1 MVDGRAERE
10 KPVRRLPSALRQK
23 GENSR
28 ILEDVAEPAFESK
41 RFEIVRR
48 IGQGG
53 MGIVYEAIDRERG
66 GTRVAVKTLRNA
78 SADHLLRLKREF
90 RVMQEVQHPNLVAL
104 RELVCEDERWFLAM
118 DLVDGVDFLE
128 HVRAPPLAL
137 ATESIPSS
145 RGEAHLSETGPTQPV
160 VRVREAP
167 VFDEARLR
175 DALRQLAEG
184 LVALHAAGMVHRD
197 IKPSNVLVTRDGRV
211 VLLDF
216 GLVAETLTGNSST
229 AMVGTPTYMAPEQ
242 AAAGEPGP
250 EADWYAMG
258 VLLYEA
264 LTGRVPFEGAA
275 LQVMLRKQNE
285 TPTPPSAVAV
295 GVPEDLDALCNAL
308 LRFTPRERP
317 TGGAVLRQLG
327 SAKGT
332 AGARTTG
339 SASRTLAPPFVGRAQ
354 EMDLLAA
361 ALHDSRAEG
370 LSVTIEGESG
380 VGKSRLVRRFCERL
394 ALEDPQAIALS
405 GRCYESESV
414 PYKAFD
420 GVVDALAKLLA
431 RLPDAQARELV
442 PTRPAPLVQVFPV
455 LRRVPAI
462 ADLVRTVAPQLD
474 PFELRSRA
482 FAALREMLV
491 RLGDRRALVV
501 VVDDAQWADH
511 DSLALLGELTR
522 PPEAPRMLLVATMR
536 TAGGGSRGKLRR
548 TTLDRLTESMGGG
561 TRKVVLGP
569 LSADE
574 SRALVAELAER
585 AGAVAPRLADIEAIA
600 NEAAG
605 YPLFIDVLARQG
617 VASEGKIRSASRLD
631 DALVA
636 QVDALDEDARKVV
649 EVVAIAGEPL
659 AQRVIARAVDL
670 SPDAFVRTVQRLRVG
685 RLVATAGVRD
695 GDRIEPYHDKI
706 ASAISSRMR
715 PKRRAKISRAIAR
728 ALEVD
733 PEADPEALAR
743 HWWEAGDPDQAS
755 LCSVRAGDRAA
766 SALAFDRAAGF
777 YEQGVLLANESVD
790 PEVTGVLRD
799 RRKLLLKLAE
809 SLANA
814 GRGKRAADV
823 FRRAAEG
830 APKAE
835 ALDLRRRAADQLL
848 RSGHLDDGAS
858 ALERVLADV
867 GIGLPKSP
875 FGAMV
880 YYVFFRFLLLLRGLN
895 YRARDKSELSSEA
908 LVRADACWSAAFGLM
923 PSESLRAAAIQAR
936 SVMVALKL
944 GDPYRIALVMSA
956 WCWSVATSGGKAQER
971 IETVLKRAGEAA
983 ERSGELHAHAWV
995 VASRGA
1001 AAYLQGRWRP
1011 ALQELDRGR
1020 DMLAQCVGTVWE
1032 IDSTFWFAINCLAQ
1046 LGDLR
1051 DLAQRSSSYLREAGD
1066 RGDLYATVNL
1076 RIGYANLR
1084 WLIADDPDEARKQLD
1099 EAMGQWSKRSFHLVH
1114 FYELLARTNLDLYL
1128 SEPRRALTRANEQW
1142 GPMQRSLLPWKIQS
1156 VRIFSLNLRAR
1167 ASLACAAREGP
1178 DRDAL
1183 LRSVVA
1189 DARRIERERIP
1200 SATPLATLLR
1210 AGVARVRAAS
1220 AAEHRRTRVI
1230 ARATALLR
1238 RAAGEFDAAD
1248 MVLHAT
1254 VCRRALGEIIGGE
1267 EGRTLV
1273 KAADAWFSEQTV
1285 KRPAGFMSMVAPGL
1299 PGGGHASS

>member
-1 MVDGRAERE
+1 
-10 KPVRRLPSALRQK
+10 
-23 GENSR
+23 
-28 ILEDVAEPAFESK
+28 
-41 RFEIVRR
+41 
-48 IGQGG
+48 
-53 MGIVYEAIDRERG
+53 
-66 GTRVAVKTLRNA
+66 
-78 SADHLLRLKREF
+78 
-90 RVMQEVQHPNLVAL
+90 
-104 RELVCEDERWFLAM
+104 
-118 DLVDGVDFLE
+118 
-128 HVRAPPLAL
+128 
-137 ATESIPSS
+137 
-145 RGEAHLSETGPTQPV
+145 
-160 VRVREAP
+160 
-167 VFDEARLR
+167 
-175 DALRQLAEG
+175 
-184 LVALHAAGMVHRD
+184 
-197 IKPSNVLVTRDGRV
+197 
-211 VLLDF
+211 
-216 GLVAETLTGNSST
+216 
-229 AMVGTPTYMAPEQ
+229 
-242 AAAGEPGP
+242 
-250 EADWYAMG
+250 
-258 VLLYEA
+258 
-264 LTGRVPFEGAA
+264 VPFEGAA

-285 TPTPPSAVAV
+285 NPAPPSAVAV

-317 TGGAVLRQLG
+317 TGGAVIRQLG
-327 SAKGT
+327 
-332 AGARTTG
+332 GAQGKARMTG
-339 SASRTLAPPFVGRAQ
+339 SASRTLTPPFVGRAQ
-354 EMDLLAA
+354 EMDVLAV
-361 ALHDSRAEG
+361 ALRDSRTEG

-394 ALEDPQAIALS
+394 ALEDPQAVALS

-420 GVVDALAKLLA
+420 GVVDALARLLA

-462 ADLVRTVAPQLD
+462 ADLVRTAPVQLD

-482 FAALREMLV
+482 FAALRDMLV
-491 RLGDRRALVV
+491 RLGDRRSLVV
-501 VVDDAQWADH
+501 VIDDAQWADH
-511 DSLALLGELTR
+511 DSLALLSELTR
-522 PPEAPRMLLVATMR
+522 PPEPPRMLLVATIR
-536 TAGGGSRGKLRR
+536 TAGAGGSRGKRGKLRS
-548 TTLDRLTESMGGG
+548 TTLERLTETMGAG
-561 TRKVVLGP
+561 TRKIVLEP
-569 LSADE
+569 LSSEE
-574 SRALVAELAER
+574 SRALVTEVAER
-585 AGAVAPRLADIEAIA
+585 AGAVNPAPADVEAIA
-600 NEAAG
+600 TEAAG

-617 VASEGKIRSASRLD
+617 LSSEGKLRPAKRLD
-631 DALVA
+631 EALVA

-649 EVVAIAGEPL
+649 EFVAVAGEPL
-659 AQRVIARAVDL
+659 AQRVIGRAVDL
-670 SPDAFVRTVQRLRVG
+670 SPDVFVRTVQRLRVG

-706 ASAISSRMR
+706 AVAISSRMT

-777 YEQGVLLANESVD
+777 YEQAVLLANESVD
-790 PEVTGVLRD
+790 PEVTGVLRG

-823 FRRAAEG
+823 FKRAAEG

-848 RSGHLDDGAS
+848 RSGHLDEGAS

-867 GIGLPKSP
+867 GIGLPRTP
-875 FGAMV
+875 LGAMV
-880 YYVFFRFLLLLRGLN
+880 YYVFFWLLLLLRGLS
-895 YRARDKSELSSEA
+895 YRARDNTELSSEA

-936 SVMVALKL
+936 SMMVALKL

-956 WCWSVATSGGKAQER
+956 WCWSVATGGGEARQQ
-971 IETVLKRAGEAA
+971 IEKLLKRAADAA

-1001 AAYLQGRWRP
+1001 AGYLRGNWRDG
-1011 ALQELDRGR
+1011 LRELDRAR

-1076 RIGYANLR
+1076 RIGFANLR
-1084 WLIADDPDEARKQLD
+1084 WLIADDPGEARKQLD
-1099 EAMGQWSKRSFHLVH
+1099 EAMGQWSKRGFHLVH
-1114 FYELLARTNLDLYL
+1114 FYELLGRTNLDLYL
-1128 SEPRRALTRANEQW
+1128 GEPRRALTRVNDTW
-1142 GPMQRSLLPWKIQS
+1142 GAMQRSLLPWKIQS
-1156 VRIFSLNLRAR
+1156 VRIYSWGFRGR
-1167 ASLACAAREGP
+1167 ASLACATREGA
-1178 DRDAL
+1178 DREAL
-1183 LRSVVA
+1183 LRSALA

-1200 SATPLATLLR
+1200 SATPLAKLLR
-1210 AGVARVRAAS
+1210 AGVARVRAT
-1220 AAEHRRTRVI
+1220 AAPEHRRPREL
-1230 ARATALLR
+1230 ASATAMLR
-1238 RAAGEFDAAD
+1238 EAAADFDAAD

-1254 VCRRALGEIIGGE
+1254 VCRRALGEIVGGE
-1267 EGRTLV
+1267 EGRRLV

-1285 KRPAGFMSMVAPGL
+1285 KRPAGFMSMLAPGL
-1299 PGGGHASS
+1299 PGGNEGG

>member
-1 MVDGRAERE
+1 VG
-10 KPVRRLPSALRQK
+10 
-23 GENSR
+23 
-28 ILEDVAEPAFESK
+28 EPAFESK

-66 GTRVAVKTLRNA
+66 GARVAVKTLRNA
-78 SADHLLRLKREF
+78 NAEHLLRLKREF

-104 RELVCEDERWFLAM
+104 RELVCEDNRWFLAM
-118 DLVDGVDFLE
+118 DLVEGVDFLE
-128 HVRAPPLAL
+128 HVRVAAL
-137 ATESIPSS
+137 VVATDGTPSS
-145 RGEAHLSETGPTQPV
+145 RRDHPETDPTLPI
-160 VRVREAP
+160 VRQHDAP

-197 IKPSNVLVTRDGRV
+197 IKPSNVLVTREGRV

-229 AMVGTPTYMAPEQ
+229 AMVGTPAYMAPEQ
-242 AAAGEPGP
+242 AAAGEPGS
-250 EADWYAMG
+250 EADWYAIG

-285 TPTPPSAVAV
+285 TPAPPSAIAI

-327 SAKGT
+327 SAKG
-332 AGARTTG
+332 AAVSRNTG
-339 SASRTLAPPFVGRAQ
+339 SASRTLAPPFVGRAK
-354 EMDLLAA
+354 EMDLLSE
-361 ALHDSRAEG
+361 ALRESRTEG
-370 LSVTIEGESG
+370 LAVTVDGESG

-394 ALEDPQAIALS
+394 ALEDPQAVALS

-462 ADLVRTVAPQLD
+462 ADLVRTAAPQLD

-501 VVDDAQWADH
+501 VIDDAQWADH

-522 PPEAPRMLLVATMR
+522 PPEPPRMLLVATVR
-536 TAGGGSRGKLRR
+536 TAGLGSRGKLRR
-548 TTLDRLTESMGGG
+548 TTLDRLTETMGRGA
-561 TRKVVLGP
+561 RKVVLGP

-574 SRALVAELAER
+574 SRALVTELAER
-585 AGAVAPRLADIEAIA
+585 AGAVAPRPAEVEAIA
-600 NEAAG
+600 TEAAG

-617 VASEGKIRSASRLD
+617 VASEGKIRSANRLD

-649 EVVAIAGEPL
+649 EVVAVAGEPL

-706 ASAISSRMR
+706 GSAISGRMS
-715 PKRRAKISRAIAR
+715 PRRRTKISRAIAR

-743 HWWEAGDPDQAS
+743 HWWDAGDPDQAS

-777 YEQGVLLANESVD
+777 YEQAVVLANESVD

-823 FRRAAEG
+823 FKRAAEG

-848 RSGHLDDGAS
+848 RSGHLDEGSTSLD
-858 ALERVLADV
+858 RVLADV
-867 GIGLPKSP
+867 GIGLPKTP
-875 FGAMV
+875 LGAMA
-880 YYVFFRFLLLLRGLN
+880 YYVFFLSLLLLRGMR

-923 PSESLRAAAIQAR
+923 PSESIRAAAIQAR
-936 SVMVALKL
+936 SVLVALKL

-956 WCWSVATSGGKAQER
+956 WCWSVATSGGEARQQ
-971 IETVLKRAGEAA
+971 IEKLLKRAADAA
-983 ERSGELHAHAWV
+983 ERSGEFHAHAWV

-1001 AAYLQGRWRP
+1001 AAYLQGSWR
-1011 ALQELDRGR
+1011 AGLEALDRAR

-1076 RIGYANLR
+1076 RIGFANLR
-1084 WLIADDPDEARKQLD
+1084 WLIADDPAEARKQLD

-1128 SEPRRALTRANEQW
+1128 GEPRQALARVNDTW
-1142 GPMQRSLLPWKIQS
+1142 GPLQRSLLPWKIQS
-1156 VRIFSLNLRAR
+1156 VRIYSWNFRAR
-1167 ASLACAAREGP
+1167 ASLACAANGGD

-1183 LRSVVA
+1183 LRSVLA
-1189 DARRIERERIP
+1189 DARRIERERIQ
-1200 SATPLATLLR
+1200 SATPLATILR
-1210 AGVARVRAAS
+1210 AGVARVRAAT
-1220 AAEHRRTRVI
+1220 APEHRRKGQVAET
-1230 ARATALLR
+1230 TALLR
-1238 RAAGEFDAAD
+1238 RAATEFDAAE

-1254 VCRRALGEIIGGE
+1254 VCRRSLGEIVGGE
-1267 EGRTLV
+1267 EGRRLV

-1285 KRPAGFMSMVAPGL
+1285 KRPAGFMAMVAPGL
-1299 PGGGHASS
+1299 PGGDAAT

>member
-1 MVDGRAERE
+1 VG
-10 KPVRRLPSALRQK
+10 
-23 GENSR
+23 
-28 ILEDVAEPAFESK
+28 EPAFESK

-66 GTRVAVKTLRNA
+66 GARVAVKTLRNA
-78 SADHLLRLKREF
+78 NAEHLLRLKREF

-118 DLVDGVDFLE
+118 DLVEGVDFLE
-128 HVRAPPLAL
+128 YVRAPVLAL
-137 ATESIPSS
+137 ATEGAPSS
-145 RGEAHLSETGPTQPV
+145 RRDQHPETDPTLPI
-160 VRVREAP
+160 VRQHEAP
-167 VFDEARLR
+167 VFDEPRLR

-197 IKPSNVLVTRDGRV
+197 IKPSNVLVTREGRV

-264 LTGRVPFEGAA
+264 LTARLPFEGAA

-285 TPTPPSAVAV
+285 TPPPPNAVAV

-327 SAKGT
+327 SAKGA
-332 AGARTTG
+332 AGARNSG

-354 EMDLLAA
+354 EMELLAT
-361 ALHDSRAEG
+361 ALHDSRTEG
-370 LSVTIEGESG
+370 LAVTIEGESG

-394 ALEDPQAIALS
+394 ALEDPQAVALA

-431 RLPDAQARELV
+431 RLPDSQARELV

-462 ADLVRTVAPQLD
+462 ADLVRTAPPQLD

-501 VVDDAQWADH
+501 VIDDAQWADH

-522 PPEAPRMLLVATMR
+522 PPEPPRMLLVATIR
-536 TAGGGSRGKLRR
+536 TAGGGARGKPRT
-548 TTLDRLTESMGGG
+548 TTLDRLSVTMGGG

-569 LSADE
+569 LSAEE
-574 SRALVAELAER
+574 SRALVTELAER
-585 AGAVAPRLADIEAIA
+585 AGAVAPRPADIEAIA

-617 VASEGKIRSASRLD
+617 GASEGKIRSASRLD

-649 EVVAIAGEPL
+649 EVVSVAGEPL
-659 AQRVIARAVDL
+659 AQRVIARALDL

-706 ASAISSRMR
+706 AGAIYGRMSA
-715 PKRRAKISRAIAR
+715 KRRKRISRAIAR
-728 ALEVD
+728 SLEVD

-743 HWWEAGDPDQAS
+743 HWWDAGDPDQAS

-777 YEQGVLLANESVD
+777 YEQAVVLADESVD

-814 GRGKRAADV
+814 GRGKRAAEV
-823 FRRAAEG
+823 FKRAAEG
-830 APKAE
+830 AAKAE

-848 RSGHLDDGAS
+848 RSGHLDEGVS

-867 GIGLPKSP
+867 GIGLPRTP
-875 FGAMV
+875 LGATV
-880 YYVFFRFLLLLRGLN
+880 YYVFFRLLLLLRGLS
-895 YRARDKSELSSEA
+895 YRARDTTELSSEA
-908 LVRADACWSAAFGLM
+908 LVRADACWSAAHGLM

-944 GDPYRIALVMSA
+944 GDPYRIALVISA
-956 WCWSVATSGGKAQER
+956 WCWSVATSGGRAQQQIER
-971 IETVLKRAGEAA
+971 LMLRAGEAA
-983 ERSGELHAHAWV
+983 KKSGEFHAHAWV
-995 VASRGA
+995 VASRGVA
-1001 AAYLQGRWRP
+1001 DYLQGRWRP
-1011 ALQELDRGR
+1011 GLEGLDRAR

-1076 RIGYANLR
+1076 RIGFANLR

-1099 EAMGQWSKRSFHLVH
+1099 DAMGQWSKRGFHLVH

-1128 SEPRRALTRANEQW
+1128 SEPRRALDRVNERW
-1142 GPMQRSLLPWKIQS
+1142 GAMQRSLLPWKIQS
-1156 VRIFSLNLRAR
+1156 VRIYSWNFRGR
-1167 ASLACAAREGP
+1167 ASLACAAQGGP
-1178 DRDAL
+1178 DREAL
-1183 LRSVVA
+1183 LRSVLA
-1189 DARRIERERIP
+1189 DARRIERERIQ
-1200 SATPLATLLR
+1200 SATPLAKLMR
-1210 AGVARVRAAS
+1210 AGVARVRAA
-1220 AAEHRRTRVI
+1220 AAPEHRRAREI
-1230 ARATALLR
+1230 ATATALVR
-1238 RAAGEFDAAD
+1238 KAAAEFDAVD

-1254 VCRRALGEIIGGE
+1254 VCRRAMGEMIGGE
-1267 EGRTLV
+1267 EGQRLV

-1285 KRPAGFMSMVAPGL
+1285 KRPAGFMAMVAPGL
-1299 PGGGHASS
+1299 P